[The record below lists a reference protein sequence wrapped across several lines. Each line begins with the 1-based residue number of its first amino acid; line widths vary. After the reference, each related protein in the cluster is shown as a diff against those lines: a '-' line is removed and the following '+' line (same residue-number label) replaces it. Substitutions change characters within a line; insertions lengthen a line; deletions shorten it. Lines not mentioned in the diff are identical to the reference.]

1 MPVSYPTFLEVIYV
15 AEQKNFTEGKILVPL
30 LKFAIPVL
38 FALFLQSLYGAV
50 DLMIVGKFADPADV
64 SGVSTGSQ
72 IMMTLTNLVSSLSM
86 GMTVFLGQK
95 IGERKA
101 SEGGEIVAN
110 GIKLFL
116 SIGIFLT
123 VFISLMAGNLAN
135 IMNAPKEAFD
145 LTVSYIRICG
155 AGAIV
160 IITYNLIGSIFRGL
174 GDSVTPLI
182 TVAIACVCN
191 IVGDLILVAGFGM
204 GTKGAAIA
212 TVLAQLISVLISL
225 WLISK
230 KELPF
235 KLDRACFKSGK
246 GIIKK
251 IVFIGAP
258 IALQDFLVGIS
269 FLVILAIVNSLGV
282 IASAGVGVAEKVCA
296 FIMLIPSAFAQSMSA
311 FVSQNRGAGRYD
323 RAFKGLK
330 YAIGVS
336 FIFAV
341 LMFYS
346 GFFHGDLLAGIFAK
360 DAEVV
365 AASWDYLKAYAIDC
379 LFTCFLFCF
388 IGFFNGME
396 YTRFVMAQGI
406 VGAFLIRIPVSY
418 IMSKQEP
425 VSLFHIGL
433 ATPCSTVAQIAM
445 CFLCLFY
452 LKKKLRKKMQG

>member
-1 MPVSYPTFLEVIYV
+1 M

-50 DLMIVGKFADPADV
+50 DLMIVGKFAEPADV

-123 VFISLMAGNLAN
+123 VFISLMAGNVAN
-135 IMNAPKEAFD
+135 IMNAPTEAFD

-191 IVGDLILVAGFGM
+191 IAGDLILVAGFDM
-204 GTKGAAIA
+204 GTRGAAIA

-230 KELPF
+230 KELPL
-235 KLDRACFKSGK
+235 KLDKTCFKSGK

-433 ATPCSTVAQIAM
+433 ATPCSTVTQIAM

>member
-1 MPVSYPTFLEVIYV
+1 MSN
-15 AEQKNFTEGKILVPL
+15 QNNFTEGKILGPL

-50 DLMIVGKFADPADV
+50 DLMIVGRFADPADV

-101 SEGGEIVAN
+101 AEGGRIVAN
-110 GIKLFL
+110 GIMLFFT
-116 SIGIFLT
+116 IGLILTLFMT
-123 VFISLMAGNLAN
+123 VFAGFLAG
-135 IMNAPKEAFD
+135 IMNAPAEAYD

-155 AGAIV
+155 AGAV
-160 IITYNLIGSIFRGL
+160 IIISYNLIGSIFRGL

-182 TVAIACVCN
+182 TVMIACIFN
-191 IVGDLILVAGFGM
+191 IAGDLVLIAGFKM
-204 GTKGAAIA
+204 GTTGAALA
-212 TVLAQLISVLISL
+212 TVAAQLISVVISL
-225 WLISK
+225 IIIRK
-230 KELPF
+230 KKLPF
-235 KLDRACFKSGK
+235 ILDKSCFKVEK
-246 GIIKK
+246 DIIKK
-251 IVFIGAP
+251 ILFIGTP
-258 IALQDFLVGIS
+258 VALQDFLVGIS

-311 FVSQNRGAGRYD
+311 FVSQNRGAGKYD

-330 YAIGVS
+330 YAVGVS
-336 FIFAV
+336 FAFGI
-341 LMFYS
+341 LMFYTA
-346 GFFHGDLLAGIFAK
+346 FFHGNLLAGIFAN
-360 DAEVV
+360 DLDVI
-365 AASWDYLKAYAIDC
+365 AASWDYLKAYAVDC

-396 YTRFVMAQGI
+396 YTRFVMIQGI
-406 VGAFLIRIPVSY
+406 VGAFLVRIPVSY
-418 IMSKQEP
+418 FMSKQEP

-433 ATPCSTVAQIAM
+433 ATPSSTIVQIIM
-445 CFLCLFY
+445 CFICLVV
-452 LKKKLRKKMQG
+452 LKKRVFKRF

>member
-1 MPVSYPTFLEVIYV
+1 MYV
-15 AEQKNFTEGKILVPL
+15 ANQKNFTEGKILGPL
-30 LKFAIPVL
+30 LRCAIPVL
-38 FALFLQSLYGAV
+38 LALFLQSLYGAV
-50 DLMIVGKFADPADV
+50 DLMIVGKFAEPADV

-101 SEGGEIVAN
+101 SEGGKIVAN
-110 GIKLFL
+110 GIMLFL
-116 SIGIFLT
+116 STGLFLT
-123 VFISLMAGNLAN
+123 AFISLFAGNLAS
-135 IMNAPKEAFD
+135 IMNAPEEAYG

-155 AGAIV
+155 AGAVV
-160 IITYNLIGSIFRGL
+160 IISYNLIGSIFRGL
-174 GDSVTPLI
+174 GDSVTPLV
-182 TVAIACVCN
+182 TVLIACACN
-191 IVGDLILVAGFGM
+191 IIGDLTLVAGFKM

-212 TVLAQLISVLISL
+212 TVAAQLISVVISL
-225 WLISK
+225 LLISK

-235 KLDRACFKSGK
+235 KLDRFCFKLNK
-246 GIIKK
+246 EIIKK

-258 IALQDFLVGIS
+258 VALQDLLVGIS

-311 FVSQNRGAGRYD
+311 FVSQNRGAGKYD
-323 RAFKGLK
+323 RAFKGLR
-330 YAIGVS
+330 YVIGVS

-341 LMFYS
+341 FMFYS
-346 GFFHGDLLAGIFAK
+346 AFFHGDLLSGIFAK

-396 YTRFVMAQGI
+396 YTRFVMVQGI
-406 VGAFLIRIPVSY
+406 VGAFLVRIPVSY

-433 ATPCSTVAQIAM
+433 ATPCSTVTQIIM
-445 CFLCLFY
+445 CFICLFV
-452 LKKKLRKKMQG
+452 LKRKLRGKNSK

>member
-191 IVGDLILVAGFGM
+191 IVGDLILVAGFDM

-433 ATPCSTVAQIAM
+433 ATPCSTVTQIAM

>member
-1 MPVSYPTFLEVIYV
+1 MSN
-15 AEQKNFTEGKILVPL
+15 QNNFTEGKILGPL

-50 DLMIVGKFADPADV
+50 DLMIVGRFADPADV

-101 SEGGEIVAN
+101 AEGGRIVAN
-110 GIKLFL
+110 GIMLFFT
-116 SIGIFLT
+116 IGLILTLFMT
-123 VFISLMAGNLAN
+123 VFAGFLAG
-135 IMNAPKEAFD
+135 IMNAPTEAYD

-155 AGAIV
+155 AGAV
-160 IITYNLIGSIFRGL
+160 IIISYNLLGSIFRGL

-182 TVAIACVCN
+182 TVMIACIFN
-191 IVGDLILVAGFGM
+191 IAGDLVLIAGFKM
-204 GTKGAAIA
+204 GTTGAALA
-212 TVLAQLISVLISL
+212 TVAAQLISVVISL
-225 WLISK
+225 IIIRK
-230 KELPF
+230 KKLPF
-235 KLDRACFKSGK
+235 ILDKSCFKVEK
-246 GIIKK
+246 DIIKK
-251 IVFIGAP
+251 ILFIGTP
-258 IALQDFLVGIS
+258 VALQDFLVGIS

-311 FVSQNRGAGRYD
+311 FVSQNRGAGKYD

-330 YAIGVS
+330 YAVGVS
-336 FIFAV
+336 FAFGI
-341 LMFYS
+341 LMFYTA
-346 GFFHGDLLAGIFAK
+346 FFHGNLLAGIFAN
-360 DAEVV
+360 DLDVI
-365 AASWDYLKAYAIDC
+365 AASWDYLKAYAVDC

-396 YTRFVMAQGI
+396 YTRFVMIQGI
-406 VGAFLIRIPVSY
+406 VGAFLVRIPVSY
-418 IMSKQEP
+418 FMSKQEP

-433 ATPCSTVAQIAM
+433 ATPSSTIVQIIM
-445 CFLCLFY
+445 CFICLVV
-452 LKKKLRKKMQG
+452 LKKRVFKRF